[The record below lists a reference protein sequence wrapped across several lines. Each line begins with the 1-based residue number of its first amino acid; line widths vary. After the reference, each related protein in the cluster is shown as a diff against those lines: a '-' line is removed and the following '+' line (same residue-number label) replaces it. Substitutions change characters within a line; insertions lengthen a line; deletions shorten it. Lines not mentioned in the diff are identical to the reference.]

1 MMEQP
6 GKSTDTAALHGARV
20 LIVEDDVLLL
30 MDLETILRDAG
41 AEIAGG
47 CRNVEEALTAARNGN
62 VAVAI
67 LDVRVGRETIAPV
80 ARQLASRGT
89 AFVFYTG
96 QVENDPQLAEW
107 AGYTVLSKP
116 ARASVIVGALAE
128 ILRGR
133 LLTAPAG
140 MLPTA
145 ARR

>member
-30 MDLETILRDAG
+30 MDLEAILRDAG

-89 AFVFYTG
+89 PFVFYTG
-96 QVENDPQLAEW
+96 QVENDPQW

-128 ILRGR
+128 ILRR
-133 LLTAPAG
+133 RSLTAPAG